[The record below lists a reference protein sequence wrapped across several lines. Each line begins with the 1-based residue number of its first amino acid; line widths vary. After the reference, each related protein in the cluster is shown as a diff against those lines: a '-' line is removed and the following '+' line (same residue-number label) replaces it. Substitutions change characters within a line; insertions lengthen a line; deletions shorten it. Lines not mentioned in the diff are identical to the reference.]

1 MLDERERN
9 ISRDKERCG
18 EVWLSLYTC
27 PLSVV
32 CKSTAE
38 AIAHEFDLI
47 LELTA
52 WQDEVRAC
60 AQDHDDAARIVT
72 AVLAFVLRDAAS
84 FDRRVM
90 VRMVELDLPVL
101 LFAKR
106 PFHTACKDRGLVA
119 QRVLD
124 ETVCRR
130 IATLRQLF
138 DDSFTTTTTSHNT
151 GTSWC

>member
-9 ISRDKERCG
+9 ISRDKERRG
-18 EVWLSLYTC
+18 EVWLALYTC
-27 PLSVV
+27 PLSIV
-32 CKSTAE
+32 CKSTVE

-72 AVLAFVLRDAAS
+72 AVLAFARRDAAS
-84 FDRRVM
+84 FDRRVR
-90 VRMVELDLPVL
+90 VRMVELDLLVL

-106 PFHTACKDRGLVA
+106 PFRTACKYSGRVA
-119 QRVLD
+119 QRELD
-124 ETVCRR
+124 R
-130 IATLRQLF
+130 I
-138 DDSFTTTTTSHNT
+138 H
-151 GTSWC
+151 